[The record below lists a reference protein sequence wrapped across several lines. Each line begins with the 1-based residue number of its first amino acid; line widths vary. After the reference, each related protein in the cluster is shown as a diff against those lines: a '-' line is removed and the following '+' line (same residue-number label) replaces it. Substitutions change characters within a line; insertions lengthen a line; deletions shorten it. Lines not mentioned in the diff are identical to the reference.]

1 LVDNFQS
8 SASHRIDHRDHWI
21 DAGMGVVKD
30 KFTENEHINQKTK
43 VWNGIFTAG
52 LIAGLILRLYLATNA
67 HTPGHG
73 DPAFYYTVAKNIVDG
88 RGFVIDYV
96 VYFFEGLVPITHY
109 SNDFWNPLTSI
120 LLSIPMRFL
129 GKSVFNA
136 LLASIAI
143 SLVPA
148 LVANLASKKFSG
160 LYSVAAFAGVL
171 TFFAPY
177 QIWVSVTTDSNIF
190 FGAFGALT
198 LYLTIRGFEKPRYF
212 LLAAIGSG
220 LAHFTRQDGILLLLA
235 LEASI
240 LFAPIAWKEKAYFC
254 LGAAGIHL
262 AVLSPLLIKNYITL
276 HAFLPK
282 GPSSTMFLTTY
293 EDFHAYGKTLSW
305 QTYHAAWGIK
315 GILENKIHVAVGN
328 LGTLNSFLDPVLTLF
343 TLIGLVDIVFIQRK
357 IEKIRFLLPVVF
369 FAGLEY
375 FFYSF
380 IASFSGPGS
389 LPKSLAILIPF
400 IAVVILDLF
409 DRYLRIKPLLILFSI
424 ALIAYSG
431 YKGYL
436 LNYQYNSYYNT
447 IYKSYAS
454 IRNVILQDAN
464 QRAENSGNIVVMAR
478 DVWDVYEGM
487 GFKAVMIP
495 NNDLDTI
502 YFVAQHYKAEYL
514 ILPAPRQALQPIFTG
529 EKTDPRFTWIANI
542 PGTDF
547 KLFRIQLGP

>member
-1 LVDNFQS
+1 
-8 SASHRIDHRDHWI
+8 
-21 DAGMGVVKD
+21 MGVVKD
-30 KFTENEHINQKTK
+30 NPPANRINNNKEK
-43 VWNGIFTAG
+43 RLWAAIFTAG
-52 LIAGLILRLYLATNA
+52 LIAGLVLRLYLATNA

-73 DPAFYYTVAKNIVDG
+73 DPVFYYTVAKNIADG
-88 RGFVIDYV
+88 RGLVMDYV
-96 VYFFEGLVPITHY
+96 AYFFEGLVPITHY

-129 GKSVFNA
+129 GESVFNA
-136 LLASIAI
+136 LLASITI
-143 SLVPA
+143 SLIPA

-160 LYSVAAFAGVL
+160 VDSIAAFAGIL
-171 TFFAPY
+171 AFFAPY
-177 QIWVSVTTDSNIF
+177 QIWISVTTDANIF

-212 LLAAIGSG
+212 LIAAVGSG

-240 LFAPIAWKEKAYFC
+240 LFAPISWKEKAYFC
-254 LGAAGIHL
+254 LGAAGVHL
-262 AVLSPLLIKNYITL
+262 AVLSPLLIKNYIAL
-276 HAFLPK
+276 HEFLPK

-293 EDFHAYGKTLSW
+293 EDFHAYGKPLTW
-305 QTYHAAWGIK
+305 ETYRAAWGIK

-328 LGTLNSFLDPVLTLF
+328 FGTMNSFLNPVLTLF
-343 TLIGLVDIVFIQRK
+343 TIIGLVDIFFIQRK
-357 IEKIRFLLPVVF
+357 IEKIRFLLPVLF

-409 DRYLRIKPLLILFSI
+409 NRYLKIKPLLIVASI
-424 ALIAYSG
+424 VLIAYCG
-431 YKGYL
+431 YQGYL

-454 IRNVILQDAN
+454 IRHIILKDAN
-464 QRAENSGNIVVMAR
+464 QRAENPSDIVVMAR

-502 YFVAQHYKAEYL
+502 YFVARHYSAEYI

-529 EKTDPRFTWIANI
+529 EKTDPRFTLIANI
-542 PGTDF
+542 PDSNF
-547 KLFRIQLGP
+547 KLFRIQRSP